1 MARFFMAGT
10 NLMGGTAIL
19 KGRDAEHIQ
28 VLRIKPGEKLIISDG
43 KGTDYMCRLIRSEDH
58 EAEAEIIQVT
68 PCKAEPSV
76 SVTLFA
82 GLPKGEKSD
91 LIVQKGTE
99 AGANGI
105 VLFDCERCVARP
117 KEKSLDNKLQRWER
131 IAESAAQQ
139 SGRGIIAGFI
149 HEKLCVGLMLDAA
162 LKTDAKLFMYE
173 AGDGRLPLN
182 QAIEAA
188 GEFSSAA
195 VITGPEGGFTEAEAA
210 MARGCGFSVCA
221 MGERILRCETA
232 PLIAL
237 TAIMYATG
245 NLA

>member
-1 MARFFMAGT
+1 MARFFMAET
-10 NLMGGTAIL
+10 TLRGGTAIL

-139 SGRGIIAGFI
+139 SGRGIIPTVRFI
-149 HEKLCVGLMLDAA
+149 GNYVEMLDAA